1 MIKRV
6 LKWLLFSIIVVFI
19 AIWWWAGGPGKAWRE
34 AKSYTNVIDVIFFR
48 GTSTGSSFRL
58 PWQPEFPAVP
68 GISQGGGAGE
78 AAVPEQTPQQKLAA
92 LENQYTELTMQ
103 AAEAKTFGTPSPF
116 RRQVTITDAGTAK
129 TSDPRK
135 EYLDLRASPDNTA
148 PVDITDWSLQSA
160 YTGIRV
166 PIPQSASPFMMG
178 VVNVLEPT
186 MLPPGTS
193 AIVISGQSP
202 VSVSFREN
210 VCTGYLA
217 QLQYFFPPLSNSCP
231 AAATAL
237 PFTPENLRYYG
248 DTCFD
253 YLQSIPSC
261 TAPLQ
266 GVPSNVSANCR
277 SFAVN
282 TLSYN
287 GCVVNN
293 RFHSYFALNS
303 WRIYLGSDAELWRNS
318 HDIIRLLDADGRTVD
333 VITY

>member
-1 MIKRV
+1 MIKTI
-6 LKWLLFSIIVVFI
+6 LKWLLFSIIIVFI
-19 AIWWWAGGPGKAWRE
+19 AIWLWSGGPGKAWRE
-34 AKSYTNVIDVIFFR
+34 AKSYTNIIDVLFFK
-48 GTSTGSSFRL
+48 GTSTGSGFRL
-58 PWQPEFPAVP
+58 PWQPEFPVGP
-68 GISQGGGAGE
+68 GIPQAGGAGE
-78 AAVPEQTPQQKLAA
+78 APPEQTVQQKLAA
-92 LENQYTELTMQ
+92 LENQYAQLTMQ
-103 AAEAKTFGTPSPF
+103 EAEAKTFGTPSPF
-116 RRQVTITDAGTAK
+116 RGQVTIADAGTAK

-135 EYLDLRASPDNTA
+135 EYVDLRASPDNTA

-178 VVNVLEPT
+178 VVNAQEQT
-186 MLPPGTS
+186 MLPPGAS

-210 VCTGYLA
+210 ICTGYLA
-217 QLQYFFPPLSNSCP
+217 QLQNFFPPLSNSCP
-231 AAATAL
+231 TAASAL

-266 GVPSNVSANCR
+266 TVSSNVSRNCR
-277 SFAVN
+277 TFAVN

-287 GCVVNN
+287 GCVANN

-303 WRIYLGSDAELWRNS
+303 WRIYLDSNAELWRNS
-318 HDIIRLLDADGRTVD
+318 HDIIRLLDANGRTVD